1 MEEDNKMN
9 EINEVNEINERTK
22 DSVID
27 VDSYS
32 NMKEE
37 KVEQYRLTIDL
48 IMIVGKYLET
58 VQDFVQLIRL
68 CKKFRELPEMYK
80 MNPISNC
87 DIFPNIETQH
97 FYNPSDALYSR
108 RDMYKYVYWRP
119 NKALLSLIDMEDDSI
134 IVKRTELN
142 RNEIKATI
150 RTTVPEGIWRV
161 ANRAFEDKQITYVK
175 LPKTLKELGD
185 SSFASTSIENI
196 NIPNGV
202 TSLGNYCFNRCY
214 QLTRIK
220 LPSTLKRIGNNCFNK
235 TKLKEIVIPEGVT
248 ELNDGCFSNIFGCV
262 EDIYLPNSLT
272 KIDDSTFQNT
282 KITKIHASKKVKPLV
297 ERLHFEKKPK
307 ITGYSK
313 LKFNSGRI

>member
-1 MEEDNKMN
+1 MN
-9 EINEVNEINERTK
+9 EIDEGQRELA
-22 DSVID
+22 ID
-27 VDSYS
+27 VDDCE
-32 NMKEE
+32 MKEE
-37 KVEQYRLTIDL
+37 KAEINSEQYRLTIDL
-48 IMIVGKYLET
+48 IMIVGKYLES

-68 CKKFRELPEMYK
+68 CKKFRDLPEMYK

-97 FYNPSDALYSR
+97 FYSPTDALYSR

-150 RTTVPEGIWRV
+150 RTTIPEGIWRV
-161 ANRAFEDKQITYVK
+161 SDRAFEDKQITYVK
-175 LPKTLKELGD
+175 LPKTLKELGN

-196 NIPNGV
+196 NSPNGV

-220 LPSTLKRIGNNCFNK
+220 LPTTLKRIGINCFNK

-248 ELNDGCFSNIFGCV
+248 ELNEGCFSNISGYV
-262 EDIYLPNSLT
+262 DDIYLPDSLT
-272 KIDDSTFQNT
+272 KINESTFQNT
-282 KITKIHASKKVKPLV
+282 KILNIHASKKVKSLV
-297 ERLHFEKKPK
+297 EKLHFEKKPK
-307 ITGYSK
+307 LMGYSK
-313 LKFNSGRI
+313 LKFKKKT